1 MKITL
6 ERLFRQYFPV
16 YINTINIFRPI
27 KTWWKNRQTVKFPH
41 IEFNIKKRTFDW
53 VEENLY
59 TWYWWDHITM
69 WNFPNKW
76 IIVLI
81 DDVQYKYKFGLREL
95 ESVPFV
101 LVRIFNWNFIIK
113 LSAPNKSN
121 DYIYYEQMKNI

>member
-16 YINTINIFRPI
+16 YINTINI
-27 KTWWKNRQTVKFPH
+27 WWKNRQTVKFPH
-41 IEFNIKKRTFDW
+41 IKFNIKKRTFDW

-69 WNFPNKW
+69 WNFPKKW

-101 LVRIFNWNFIIK
+101 LVRIFDWNFIIK